1 MFPTWADSN
10 IIDHYLALPNLN
22 SAFAGFA
29 WHGNGIAMGNYAGAI
44 LADLLQNKASR
55 HSYPAALKTIP
66 NRFPAAPFRRHLL
79 RPAYAG
85 LALKDL

>member
-1 MFPTWADSN
+1 MSG
-10 IIDHYLALPNLN
+10 
-22 SAFAGFA
+22 AFAGFA
-29 WHGNGIAMGNYAGAI
+29 WHGNGIAMGSYAGAI

-55 HSYPAALKTIP
+55 HPYPAALKTIP

-79 RPAYAG
+79 HPAYVG